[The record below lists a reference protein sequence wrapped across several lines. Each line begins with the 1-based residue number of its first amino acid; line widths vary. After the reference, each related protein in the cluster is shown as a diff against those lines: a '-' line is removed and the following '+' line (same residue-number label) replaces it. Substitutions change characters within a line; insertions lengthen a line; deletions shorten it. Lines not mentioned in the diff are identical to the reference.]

1 MSKGNLF
8 LGFGRGS
15 VGDVVFSHVDGEQV
29 ARARN
34 RSPRNPKTA
43 LQLLQRVCLK
53 TTSSAYSLLQ
63 DICNH
68 SFQGFAEGT
77 PSQAQ
82 FNKINIGKFREQLAI
97 EINSGDESVILESTE
112 TNFAAKTTSLVEI
125 NPYTVSD
132 GSLTKLPIKFYGSAA
147 SPAFGIALPLPSAA
161 PTYQEVLTAYGL
173 QRGDQLTFLSLSVD
187 DTQEVG
193 QFNGFDYARVILDPD
208 NAIMTSPFLSG
219 TAINSPNERN
229 RGGFSFFIVQDS
241 TQYFLTWVCNKHAA
255 ASGLANSA
263 AAGTAIVS
271 RLAGGVW
278 QRSPQALVLRSWI
291 ITQPG
296 HLQSDHDIDY
306 LSDAIL
312 SYMSSDSS
320 TLYLNQAGITGPEVA
335 PALLASVTLNNN
347 PVSRGSNANGNST
360 NTVAG
365 TMVNGV
371 AGTSYKLAVYT
382 WSGSAPGTK
391 IIDAAFSG
399 DSATTGPTNYSN
411 GQYVI
416 CLTDGTN
423 ILDQYSKFVV
433 DGD

>member
-53 TTSSAYSLLQ
+53 TTSSAYSLMQ

-77 PSQAQ
+77 QSQAQ

-112 TNFAAKTTSLVEI
+112 TNFAAKTASLVEI

-132 GSLTKLPIKFYGSAA
+132 GSLTKLPIKFYGSAG

-208 NAIMTSPFLSG
+208 NAVMTSPFLSG
-219 TAINSPNERN
+219 SAINSPNERN
-229 RGGFSFFIVQDS
+229 RGGFSFYIVQDS

-291 ITQPG
+291 ISQPG

-312 SYMSSDSS
+312 SYMTSDSS
-320 TLYLNQAGITGPEVA
+320 TLYLNQAGVTGPEVA
-335 PALLASVTLNNN
+335 SALLASVTLGANT
-347 PVSRGSNANGNST
+347 VARGANANGESPMAVSATMT
-360 NTVAG
+360 NAAAG
-365 TMVNGV
+365 V
-371 AGTSYKLAVYT
+371 SYKLAVYT
-382 WSGSAPGTK
+382 SSGTSVGTK
-391 IIDAAFSG
+391 VVDTAFS
-399 DSATTGPTNYSN
+399 DMSASIASRSWTN
-411 GQYVI
+411 GEYVV

-423 ILDQYSKFVV
+423 VLDQYCRFVV